1 MYWKRVFMIKNKQM
15 IDAIR
20 ILKSGDSDDL
30 QNLLQT
36 FNIHSR
42 DADNNTLLHHACL
55 LGNVKAVR
63 LLLDSGVHANA
74 SNIDGQT
81 PICDAALSGS
91 AEIISL
97 LLRSKVDVNP
107 PSYWGS
113 PLIYA
118 TQNESINAMKVLIDA
133 GASLNSPERN
143 GLCADPNCGVRLTT
157 PLHMAAKLNDVDITY
172 LLLEFGASPTSL
184 DKENRT
190 PIDYVPNTSPVY
202 QLLKSVQTLILNPF
216 TFNVLC
222 RIKNKQ
228 MIDAIR
234 ILKSGDSDDLQNLL
248 QTFNIHSRDADNNT
262 LLHHACL
269 LGNVKAVRL
278 LLDSGVH
285 ANASNIDGQT
295 PICDAALSGSA
306 EIISLLLRSKVDVNP
321 PSYWG
326 SPLIYATQ
334 NESINAMKVLIDA
347 GASLNSPE
355 RNGLCADPNCGVR
368 LTTPLHMAA
377 KLNDV
382 DITYLL
388 LEFGASP
395 TSLDKENRTPIDYVP
410 NTSPVYQLLKSVQSE
425 LVGNLQ

>member
-1 MYWKRVFMIKNKQM
+1 M

-143 GLCADPNCGVRLTT
+143 GLC
-157 PLHMAAKLNDVDITY
+157 PLHIAIQRRFYAGVY
-172 LLLEFGASPTSL
+172 LLLSKDQVPSL
-184 DKENRT
+184 QS
-190 PIDYVPNTSPVY
+190 I
-202 QLLKSVQTLILNPF
+202 
-216 TFNVLC
+216 
-222 RIKNKQ
+222 
-228 MIDAIR
+228 
-234 ILKSGDSDDLQNLL
+234 
-248 QTFNIHSRDADNNT
+248 SRLT
-262 LLHHACL
+262 IF
-269 LGNVKAVRL
+269 
-278 LLDSGVH
+278 S
-285 ANASNIDGQT
+285 
-295 PICDAALSGSA
+295 
-306 EIISLLLRSKVDVNP
+306 LLRS
-321 PSYWG
+321 
-326 SPLIYATQ
+326 
-334 NESINAMKVLIDA
+334 
-347 GASLNSPE
+347 
-355 RNGLCADPNCGVR
+355 
-368 LTTPLHMAA
+368 A
-377 KLNDV
+377 KL
-382 DITYLL
+382 
-388 LEFGASP
+388 
-395 TSLDKENRTPIDYVP
+395 
-410 NTSPVYQLLKSVQSE
+410 SPVKELYLPNILKDYLSFRHFHFVTE
-425 LVGNLQ
+425 

>member
-1 MYWKRVFMIKNKQM
+1 M

-20 ILKSGDSDDL
+20 ILKSGDTDDL

-143 GLCADPNCGVRLTT
+143 GLC
-157 PLHMAAKLNDVDITY
+157 PLHIAIQRRFYAGVY
-172 LLLEFGASPTSL
+172 LLLSKDPLLTYACYYSWRSIGRPPAVSIQPCPGQLFPVVIHPFHICFYFPT
-184 DKENRT
+184 
-190 PIDYVPNTSPVY
+190 
-202 QLLKSVQTLILNPF
+202 
-216 TFNVLC
+216 
-222 RIKNKQ
+222 
-228 MIDAIR
+228 
-234 ILKSGDSDDLQNLL
+234 
-248 QTFNIHSRDADNNT
+248 
-262 LLHHACL
+262 
-269 LGNVKAVRL
+269 
-278 LLDSGVH
+278 
-285 ANASNIDGQT
+285 
-295 PICDAALSGSA
+295 
-306 EIISLLLRSKVDVNP
+306 
-321 PSYWG
+321 
-326 SPLIYATQ
+326 
-334 NESINAMKVLIDA
+334 
-347 GASLNSPE
+347 
-355 RNGLCADPNCGVR
+355 
-368 LTTPLHMAA
+368 
-377 KLNDV
+377 
-382 DITYLL
+382 
-388 LEFGASP
+388 
-395 TSLDKENRTPIDYVP
+395 
-410 NTSPVYQLLKSVQSE
+410 
-425 LVGNLQ
+425 

>member
-1 MYWKRVFMIKNKQM
+1 M

-20 ILKSGDSDDL
+20 ILKSGDTDDL

-143 GLCADPNCGVRLTT
+143 GLCPLHIAIQRRFYAGVYLLLSKGADPNCGVRLTT

-202 QLLKSVQTLILNPF
+202 QLLKSVQNQVP
-216 TFNVLC
+216 
-222 RIKNKQ
+222 
-228 MIDAIR
+228 
-234 ILKSGDSDDLQNLL
+234 SLQS
-248 QTFNIHSRDADNNT
+248 ISRLT
-262 LLHHACL
+262 IF
-269 LGNVKAVRL
+269 
-278 LLDSGVH
+278 S
-285 ANASNIDGQT
+285 
-295 PICDAALSGSA
+295 
-306 EIISLLLRSKVDVNP
+306 LLRS
-321 PSYWG
+321 
-326 SPLIYATQ
+326 
-334 NESINAMKVLIDA
+334 
-347 GASLNSPE
+347 
-355 RNGLCADPNCGVR
+355 
-368 LTTPLHMAA
+368 A
-377 KLNDV
+377 KL
-382 DITYLL
+382 
-388 LEFGASP
+388 
-395 TSLDKENRTPIDYVP
+395 
-410 NTSPVYQLLKSVQSE
+410 SPVKELYLPNILKDYLSFRHFHFVTE
-425 LVGNLQ
+425 